1 MPRHGARCANAY
13 EFDVNHTLNA
23 RFFLNFVH
31 FAAHSLLQTMARREG
46 RRGRRDD
53 HVSSSSSGSSSE
65 SDNEGNGGN
74 SQANQPN
81 QQLARWTEER
91 IFLLLETIESAPNRL
106 YQEDPTWG
114 RAVPYSRRRDT
125 PPKNCL
131 ANIEY
136 GDIGSVLTRARSD
149 LNNNPIYLALSLQLP
164 ISEAVLRDKYNEQ
177 LKIAKRLRAAAP
189 DKAVFEQDES
199 HPRVLKLAIK
209 INKQI
214 LSGKERREGNNYCYL
229 LFIYFAA
236 K

>member
-1 MPRHGARCANAY
+1 MQ
-13 EFDVNHTLNA
+13 D
-23 RFFLNFVH
+23 FFLIL
-31 FAAHSLLQTMARREG
+31 SISRRTLLQTMARREG

-53 HVSSSSSGSSSE
+53 LHVTSSGSSSE
-65 SDNEGNGGN
+65 SDNESNGGN

-114 RAVPYSRRRDT
+114 VGRAVPHSRRGAP

-149 LNNNPIYLALSLQLP
+149 LNNNPNYLA
-164 ISEAVLRDKYNEQ
+164 RD
-177 LKIAKRLRAAAP
+177 P
-189 DKAVFEQDES
+189 
-199 HPRVLKLAIK
+199 
-209 INKQI
+209 
-214 LSGKERREGNNYCYL
+214 ER
-229 LFIYFAA
+229 
-236 K
+236 